1 MFNGWVRPEFHEEL
15 VRHKVRHAAIL
26 NELVLTS
33 APDVAV
39 SPRPRAAALALDMRR

>member
-1 MFNGWVRPEFHEEL
+1 L

-26 NELVLTS
+26 NELVHTS

-39 SPRPRAAALALDMRR
+39 SPAPRTAAHALTN